1 MPGST
6 LKVFLA
12 LIDSLAQIANSD
24 ALFFARLSFIHSN
37 ACLECLGR
45 KSDTNNM
52 PGFLELATLFLLK
65 NPPVEGSHAPIN
77 M

>member
-37 ACLECLGR
+37 ACLLRRMFG
-45 KSDTNNM
+45 KKI
-52 PGFLELATLFLLK
+52 G
-65 NPPVEGSHAPIN
+65 H
-77 M
+77 